1 MAQVQ
6 KYIRAK
12 SIEEACTYL
21 AQPGSRAIAGGTDI
35 LLKLRSNG
43 SEEVTLID
51 ISDVGELSGIQV
63 THGGIRIGAATR
75 LADIVK
81 AEAFQHAPFSALAQ
95 GAVQVGSPQIR
106 NLATLG
112 GNLCNAAPS
121 ADTAAPLLV
130 LEACAEIQSGAGRRS
145 LPLID
150 FFKGPGKTALQPG
163 ELLVSIFIPK
173 PAGLVS
179 AVYLKHCP
187 RKAMD
192 LAVVGIAVLHRQGSP
207 NDTRIAMGAV
217 APVPQRAFAAESLIN
232 RAERVDAALLIEAA
246 RLAAEAA
253 RPISDV
259 RSSDAYRKQIVAVL
273 TKRAL
278 FQVFGI

>member
-1 MAQVQ
+1 LKKPAL
-6 KYIRAK
+6 
-12 SIEEACTYL
+12 TWL
-21 AQPGSRAIAGGTDI
+21 QPGSRAIAGGTDI

-63 THGGIRIGAATR
+63 TQGGIRIGAATR

-145 LPLID
+145 LPLTD

-173 PAGLVS
+173 PAGLVK

-192 LAVVGIAVLHRQGSP
+192 LAVVGIAVLHGQGSP

-217 APVPQRAFAAESLIN
+217 APVPQRAFAAEELIN
-232 RAERVDAALLIEAA
+232 RAERVDAALLEEAA
-246 RLAAEAA
+246 RLTAEAA